1 MNISHFIS
9 SSLIIFIIFNII
21 PQKAYSFKFTEEV
34 CKEYKLGKSWYCEP
48 KKGEEQELT
57 VDSILNSPIPAE
69 EKAVEINKL
78 WELQRKRAVISGKR
92 EDLEGFLDTQF
103 LIGQKGIDFARNIQR
118 IIESNP
124 KYSNNQSYY
133 QSISDQAI
141 KEEEIEAILRV
152 ASNKYGLAFIYSSG
166 CPYCMRQL
174 PILQALK
181 EKYNISIL
189 GISVDGNYYNG
200 LSENITDPSVTN
212 DPLVQSFPTI
222 LLIDKAS
229 PAKIFLSKGL
239 ITLDELEARIVN
251 RIIERESNEENN

>member
-1 MNISHFIS
+1 M
-9 SSLIIFIIFNII
+9 
-21 PQKAYSFKFTEEV
+21 
-34 CKEYKLGKSWYCEP
+34 GKSWYCEP
-48 KKGEEQELT
+48 KKEEAQKLT
-57 VDSILNSPIPAE
+57 VDSILNSSIPAE

-141 KEEEIEAILRV
+141 KEEEIEAILGV
-152 ASNKYGLAFIYSSG
+152 ASNKYGLALIYSSG

-174 PILQALK
+174 PILQALR
-181 EKYNISIL
+181 EKYNMSIL
-189 GISVDGNYYNG
+189 GISVDGNYYEG

-222 LLIDKAS
+222 LLIDKAR